1 IVQFHSI
8 VGRLFGQAP
17 GAWVAL
23 ILGDD
28 GIAQLLA
35 PRVEGLPADQPAVM
49 YQHTGGKR
57 AGDRYAHGSN
67 RRLLYGTTTLNLDT
81 EVILC
86 GDPGEYLG
94 ALSGR
99 TTATQLRRL
108 HIDHGGATGNE
119 PLAGAAQ

>member
-8 VGRLFGQAP
+8 VGRLFSQTP

-49 YQHTGGKR
+49 YQHTGRKR

-67 RRLLYGTTTLNLDT
+67 RRLLYGATTLNLDT

-99 TTATQLRRL
+99 TAASQLRRL
-108 HIDHGGATGNE
+108 HIEYGGAAVNDSQ
-119 PLAGAAQ
+119 AGDA

>member
-8 VGRLFGQAP
+8 VGRLFSQTP

-35 PRVEGLPADQPAVM
+35 PRVEGLAADQPAVM
-49 YQHTGGKR
+49 YQHTGRKR

-86 GDPGEYLG
+86 GDPREYLG
-94 ALSGR
+94 AVCSR
-99 TTATQLRRL
+99 TTPKQLCGL
-108 HIDHGGATGNE
+108 PIDD
-119 PLAGAAQ
+119 GAAL